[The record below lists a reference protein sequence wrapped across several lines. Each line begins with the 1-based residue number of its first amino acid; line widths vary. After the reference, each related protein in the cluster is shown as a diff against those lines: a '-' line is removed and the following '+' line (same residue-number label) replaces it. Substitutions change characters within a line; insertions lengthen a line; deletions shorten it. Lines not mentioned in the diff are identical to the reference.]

1 MATLDNLGTHAD
13 GVLIAQSQSQK
24 EVTSNALDNL
34 LSNATQK
41 VLSIVIADAAGSP
54 TVADRTL
61 SNDEFF
67 GHVLFALSG
76 TPGVAFDLILP
87 AAGQHVFAVR
97 NQSGQTVTARVVAGA
112 SVAVADAQSR
122 LLHSDGT
129 DVVALA
135 PATS

>member
-13 GVLIAQSQSQK
+13 GALIAQSQSQK

-41 VLSIVIADAAGSP
+41 ALSVVIADSAGSP
-54 TVADRTL
+54 TDADRTL
-61 SNDEFF
+61 GDDEFF
-67 GHVLFALSG
+67 GHVLFSLSG
-76 TPGVAFDLILP
+76 TPSVAFDLVLP
-87 AAGQHVFAVR
+87 AAGQHGFAVR
-97 NQSGQTVTARVVAGA
+97 NQTGQAVTVRVGAGA
-112 SVAVADAQSR
+112 SVTVADAQSR